1 MKAWTGFRAALGASL
16 CVHAVVLAW
25 RTPAPP
31 PRDAIARA
39 LIVPIPPPMAPPSV
53 ALIATPPP
61 TPPDPAHATPG
72 APVPTVAGPGDFVTL
87 LPSSPLPR
95 AEVDRSAPTEAS
107 PGGGQPGAAPSDSG
121 RRDRDLEQTRAQP
134 WNDPKAYALPRRGR
148 ARTPATPEPILRVPQ
163 PTVSASLEPHLVRA
177 RDGEP
182 EARPAQGTPGEGIAE
197 RPIEPAIPR
206 EVPGGAGGP
215 TGAPLTEV
223 GLAATEAAA
232 RGPLADDTAARQ
244 ASDERTPI
252 PLEQN
257 RPSAGGDAVGVA
269 GPAAADGPSRIGAGQ
284 GAGAST
290 LALPR
295 APGRPSTT
303 ARTPDPWV
311 RDVIARVS
319 DRVTYPPEL
328 AVRLEQG
335 LVVVI
340 FRVDRSGKLGD
351 VRLARSS
358 GFRAFDD
365 EVLAAVRRAAPFRP
379 VPAALLAGRG
389 AIEVRAPFEFENP
402 VIR

>member
-1 MKAWTGFRAALGASL
+1 MKAWTGFRAALAASL
-16 CVHAVVLAW
+16 CVHAGVLAW
-25 RTPAPP
+25 RSSDPAPE
-31 PRDAIARA
+31 AARA
-39 LIVPIPPPMAPPSV
+39 RAAIVPLAPPVAPAGV
-53 ALIATPPP
+53 ALIAPPP
-61 TPPDPAHATPG
+61 STTDPARATPG
-72 APVPTVAGPGDFVTL
+72 APLPSVPGPGDFVIYV
-87 LPSSPLPR
+87 PSSPLPR
-95 AEVDRSAPTEAS
+95 AEVDRLAPTEAAA
-107 PGGGQPGAAPSDSG
+107 GGGQPGAAPSDSG
-121 RRDRDLEQTRAQP
+121 RRDPDVEQTRAQP
-134 WNDPKAYALPRRGR
+134 WNDPSAYALPRRGQ
-148 ARTPATPEPILRVPQ
+148 ARSPSTPEPILRVPR
-163 PTVSASLEPHLVRA
+163 PTVAASLEPRQARA
-177 RDGEP
+177 RDGVR
-182 EARPAQGTPGEGIAE
+182 EARPAEGVPGEGVAE
-197 RPIEPAIPR
+197 RPVEPAVALR
-206 EVPGGAGGP
+206 VEGGAGGP

-223 GLAATEAAA
+223 GPPATEAPA

-269 GPAAADGPSRIGAGQ
+269 GPQPADGPSRFGDGA

-290 LALPR
+290 RALPR

-303 ARTPDPWV
+303 ARAPDPWV

-328 AVRLEQG
+328 AVSLEQG

-389 AIEVRAPFEFENP
+389 GIEVRAPFEFENP
-402 VIR
+402 IIR